1 VTGIDPG
8 LGMLAVARRLAP
20 DIAWREGAAEALPF
34 PDESFDAVASQF
46 GLMFFADRLR
56 AVREMIRVV
65 RSGGRIAVA
74 VWDSLENIPAYA
86 AEVTL
91 VQRIAGDRPAD
102 ALRAPF
108 VLGDR
113 NELTALFAEAGAPW
127 VSVTTHHG
135 MGRFPT
141 LRSMMEADIFGWLPL
156 MGAPL
161 AEDQVQRVLKEA
173 HEVFGCY
180 VGGDGKMVFHIS
192 AYIAA
197 GTKP

>member
-1 VTGIDPG
+1 
-8 LGMLAVARRLAP
+8 MLAVARRLAP
-20 DIAWREGAAEALPF
+20 NITWREGTAEALPL
-34 PDESFDAVASQF
+34 PDESFDAVVSQF

-56 AVREMIRVV
+56 ALREMIRVV
-65 RSGGRIAVA
+65 RRGGHIAVA

-86 AEVTL
+86 AEVAL
-91 VQRIAGDRPAD
+91 VQRIAGKRPAD

-141 LRSMMEADIFGWLPL
+141 LRSMMEADIFGWLPV

-161 AEDQVQRVLKEA
+161 TEDHLQQVLKGA
-173 HEVFGCY
+173 PEVLGSY
-180 VGGDGKMVFHIS
+180 VGGDGKLVFHIS
-192 AYIAA
+192 AHIVA
-197 GTKP
+197 GTKPSATA